1 MTRWRAFLASALV
14 TLFCL
19 VPLYLLVIGG
29 SLFGAEPAETAADG
43 VPILTP
49 TPQDSLTLLLVVEDA
64 EPSAA
69 LVRLDAWQRR
79 AECLLLPSDTLLE
92 YDDRTLTLEQC
103 MEEAGPLQLHT
114 ALQQMTGG
122 SCERYLCLRGEQL
135 AGVFDEFSPV
145 VSWDDLGHIH
155 DLALLRRFA
164 FNGGQ
169 GALAS
174 NTAAILL
181 RRCEGDAAEKATLRC
196 ALYTAFLQ
204 EGLTAL
210 REPVGRLL
218 RQEEGLLTDISAV
231 DFYGIE
237 RLLDLL
243 AADVPAVACQ
253 VVSGRETARGLR
265 LEQEGLAQLRALLD
279 LPAESD
285 TAAVSEP
292 PAVSGAQ
299 PASEPPSAASAP
311 ADAA

>member
-1 MTRWRAFLASALV
+1 MSRWRAFLASALV

-29 SLFGAEPAETAADG
+29 SLFGAQPAELAADS

-64 EPSAA
+64 GPAVA

-79 AECLLLPSDTLLE
+79 AQCLLLPSDTLLE
-92 YDDRTLTLEQC
+92 YDGQTCTPAQC
-103 MEEAGPLQLHT
+103 MEQAGPLQLNA
-114 ALQQMTGG
+114 ALQQMTGSG
-122 SCERYLCLRGEQL
+122 CERYLCLDAEQL

-145 VSWDDLGHIH
+145 VSWDGLGHIH

-174 NTAAILL
+174 GTAAVLL
-181 RRCEGDAAEKATLRC
+181 RRCEGDATEKAALRSTL
-196 ALYTAFLQ
+196 YGAFLQ
-204 EGLTAL
+204 EGLSAL

-243 AADVPAVACQ
+243 AADVPTVCCQ
-253 VVSGRETARGLR
+253 VVSGRRTYRGWQ
-265 LEQEGLAQLRALLD
+265 LEEEGQAELQALL
-279 LPAESD
+279 A
-285 TAAVSEP
+285 
-292 PAVSGAQ
+292 
-299 PASEPPSAASAP
+299 
-311 ADAA
+311 ADAPKESENAA